1 MSSFFGGAS
10 PRTPVPRATSG
21 EAHDAPRPSRCA
33 GTRLGV
39 PGAAVLICLTVAAA
53 ARAQPA
59 PNPTT
64 RELERINWMEFRE
77 VVPERT
83 DTVLVPLGTLEPH
96 GVTANGADIIA
107 PVAIARAI
115 APRVNAMIAPVV
127 AYGMTG
133 SMDAYPGAFT
143 IPEEAYR
150 AYVKAVLM
158 GLARNRFR
166 NIILING
173 HGGPQTAVL
182 AALGVEVGREANVRT
197 LVVNWWSYCSDIT
210 LEVFGE
216 DGGHAGENENAF
228 MLAIDP
234 ALVHKERYTGPD
246 MTTANPAP
254 GTWSAYPSP
263 SSIGLYKEGQG
274 FPKFDPAKARVYFD
288 RVNERIASLVE
299 VTIRKWN
306 LIDR

>member
-1 MSSFFGGAS
+1 MSRLY
-10 PRTPVPRATSG
+10 RTLAILAYV
-21 EAHDAPRPSRCA
+21 
-33 GTRLGV
+33 
-39 PGAAVLICLTVAAA
+39 ITVASLAV
-53 ARAQPA
+53 AQE
-59 PNPTT
+59 PTT
-64 RELERINWMEFRE
+64 RELERLNWMEFRE
-77 VVPERT
+77 VVPKRI
-83 DTVLVPLGTLEPH
+83 DTVLLPLGTLEPH

-115 APRVNAMIAPVV
+115 APRVNALVAPVV
-127 AYGMTG
+127 PYGITG

-150 AYVKAVLM
+150 PYVKAVLA
-158 GLARNRFR
+158 GLAKNHFR

-173 HGGPQTAVL
+173 HGGPQTSVL
-182 AALGVEVGREANVRT
+182 NALGTEIGREAGVRT
-197 LVVNWWSYCSDIT
+197 LVINWWSYCADVT

-234 ALVHKERYTGPD
+234 ALVHKGRYTGPE
-246 MTTANPAP
+246 MTTANPAA

-274 FPKFDPAKARVYFD
+274 FPKFDPVKAKRYFD
-288 RVNERIASLVE
+288 RVNDKMGKLVE
-299 VTIRKWN
+299 ETIRKWN
-306 LIDR
+306 MIDR

>member
-1 MSSFFGGAS
+1 MSCRHPF
-10 PRTPVPRATSG
+10 
-21 EAHDAPRPSRCA
+21 
-33 GTRLGV
+33 LGLL
-39 PGAAVLICLTVAAA
+39 VLALLVGP
-53 ARAQPA
+53 ARAQTPA
-59 PNPTT
+59 T

-77 VVPERT
+77 LVPGKI
-83 DTVLVPLGTLEPH
+83 DTVLVPFGTLEPH

-107 PVAIARAI
+107 PLAIARAI

-127 AYGMTG
+127 PYGITG

-150 AYVKAVLM
+150 PYVKAILL
-158 GLARNRFR
+158 GLAKNRFR

-182 AALGVEVGREANVRT
+182 SALGVEVGRQAGVRT
-197 LVVNWWSYCSDIT
+197 LVVNWWSYCSDVT

-234 ALVHKERYTGPD
+234 ALVHQGRYTGPE
-246 MTTANPAP
+246 MTTANPGA

-274 FPKFDPAKARVYFD
+274 FPKFDSVKARQYFD
-288 RVNERIASLVE
+288 RVNQKVAGLVE
-299 VTIRKWN
+299 ETIRKWN
-306 LIDR
+306 MIDGSK

>member
-1 MSSFFGGAS
+1 MSFNASGRLSLVAGALLLALS
-10 PRTPVPRATSG
+10 R
-21 EAHDAPRPSRCA
+21 DA
-33 GTRLGV
+33 
-39 PGAAVLICLTVAAA
+39 I
-53 ARAQPA
+53 AQA
-59 PNPTT
+59 PTT

-77 VVPERT
+77 VVPARC
-83 DTVLVPLGTLEPH
+83 DTVIVPLGTLEPH

-133 SMDAYPGAFT
+133 AMDAYPGAFS

-150 AYVKAVLM
+150 PYVKSVLL
-158 GLARNRFR
+158 GLAQNRFR

-182 AALGVEVGREANVRT
+182 TALGLEVGREARVRT
-197 LVVNWWSYCSDIT
+197 LVVNWWSYASDIT
-210 LEVFGE
+210 LSVFGE

-234 ALVHKERYTGPD
+234 ALVHKERYTGPG
-246 MTTANPAP
+246 MTTANPAA
-254 GTWSAYPSP
+254 GTWSAYPTP

-274 FPKFDPAKARVYFD
+274 FPKFDPVKARLYFD
-288 RVNERIASLVE
+288 RVNDKVAGLVE
-299 VTIRKWN
+299 AMIKKWN
-306 LIDR
+306 MINP

>member
-1 MSSFFGGAS
+1 MSRRHAS
-10 PRTPVPRATSG
+10 IGLVAL
-21 EAHDAPRPSRCA
+21 ALCAAP
-33 GTRLGV
+33 
-39 PGAAVLICLTVAAA
+39 
-53 ARAQPA
+53 ARAQS
-59 PNPTT
+59 PTT

-77 VVPERT
+77 LVPGKI

-107 PVAIARAI
+107 PLAIARTI

-127 AYGMTG
+127 AYGITG
-133 SMDAYPGAFT
+133 TMDAYPGAFT

-150 AYVKAVLM
+150 PYVKAILA
-158 GLARNRFR
+158 GLARNGFR
-166 NIILING
+166 NIILVNG

-182 AALGVEVGREANVRT
+182 SALGVEVGREAGVRT

-234 ALVHKERYTGPD
+234 ALVHKNRYTGPE
-246 MTTANPAP
+246 MTTANPAA

-274 FPKFDPAKARVYFD
+274 FPRFDPVKAKQYFD
-288 RVNERIASLVE
+288 RVTAKVAGLVE
-299 VTIRKWN
+299 ETIRKWN
-306 LIDR
+306 MIDGPK

>member
-1 MSSFFGGAS
+1 MSS
-10 PRTPVPRATSG
+10 RHCPVL
-21 EAHDAPRPSRCA
+21 A
-33 GTRLGV
+33 GL
-39 PGAAVLICLTVAAA
+39 ALTVLVAMPEAA
-53 ARAQPA
+53 QGPS
-59 PNPTT
+59 T

-77 VVPERT
+77 VVPAKV

-115 APRVNAMIAPVV
+115 APRVNAMVAPVV

-143 IPEEAYR
+143 IPEDAYR
-150 AYVKAVLM
+150 PYVKAILH
-158 GLARNRFR
+158 GLAKNRFR

-182 AALGVEVGREANVRT
+182 NALGVEVGREANVRT
-197 LVVNWWSYCSDIT
+197 LVVNWWSYCSDVT

-234 ALVHKERYTGPD
+234 ALVHKARYSGP
-246 MTTANPAP
+246 
-254 GTWSAYPSP
+254 G
-263 SSIGLYKEGQG
+263 
-274 FPKFDPAKARVYFD
+274 
-288 RVNERIASLVE
+288 
-299 VTIRKWN
+299 
-306 LIDR
+306 

>member
-1 MSSFFGGAS
+1 MRLPMTAITALTLAFAL
-10 PRTPVPRATSG
+10 T
-21 EAHDAPRPSRCA
+21 CA
-33 GTRLGV
+33 G
-39 PGAAVLICLTVAAA
+39 AAA
-53 ARAQPA
+53 AQ
-59 PNPTT
+59 PTT

-77 VVPERT
+77 VVPKQI

-115 APRVNAMIAPVV
+115 APKVNALIAPAVP
-127 AYGMTG
+127 YGITG

-150 AYVKAVLM
+150 AYVKAVLA

-182 AALGVEVGREANVRT
+182 NALGVEIGREAGVRT
-197 LVVNWWSYCSDIT
+197 LVVNWWTYCSDIT

-234 ALVHKERYTGPD
+234 ALVHKERYTGPE
-246 MTTANPAP
+246 MTTANPPA
-254 GTWSAYPSP
+254 GSWSAYPTP

-274 FPKFDPAKARVYFD
+274 FPRFDPVKAKRYFE
-288 RVNERIASLVE
+288 RVNEKVGKLVDE
-299 VTIRKWN
+299 TIKKWN
-306 LIDR
+306 MIQ

>member
-1 MSSFFGGAS
+1 MRVRVLVVTVVQLFVSA
-10 PRTPVPRATSG
+10 
-21 EAHDAPRPSRCA
+21 
-33 GTRLGV
+33 
-39 PGAAVLICLTVAAA
+39 AAV
-53 ARAQPA
+53 RAQA
-59 PNPTT
+59 PTT

-77 VVPERT
+77 VVPKRI

-115 APRVNAMIAPVV
+115 APKVDALIAPVIP
-127 AYGMTG
+127 YGITG
-133 SMDAYPGAFT
+133 AMDAYPGAFT
-143 IPEEAYR
+143 IPEDAYR
-150 AYVKAVLM
+150 PYVKAVLL
-158 GLARNRFR
+158 GLAKSRFK

-182 AALGVEVGREANVRT
+182 NALGVEVGREAGVRT
-197 LVVNWWSYCSDIT
+197 LVINWWTYCSDIT

-234 ALVHKERYTGPD
+234 ALVHKERYTGPE
-246 MTTANPAP
+246 MTTANPSA
-254 GTWSAYPSP
+254 GAWSAYPSP

-274 FPKFDPAKARVYFD
+274 FPKFDPVKAKRYFE
-288 RVNERIASLVE
+288 RVNEKMARLVDE
-299 VTIRKWN
+299 TRRKWN
-306 LIDR
+306 LIQ

>member
-1 MSSFFGGAS
+1 M
-10 PRTPVPRATSG
+10 RVRVLVVIL
-21 EAHDAPRPSRCA
+21 AHVF
-33 GTRLGV
+33 L
-39 PGAAVLICLTVAAA
+39 GAAAV
-53 ARAQPA
+53 RAQA
-59 PNPTT
+59 PTT

-77 VVPERT
+77 VVPKRI

-115 APRVNAMIAPVV
+115 APKVDALIAPVIP
-127 AYGMTG
+127 YGITG

-143 IPEEAYR
+143 IPEETYR
-150 AYVKAVLM
+150 PYVKAVLL
-158 GLARNRFR
+158 GLAQNRFK

-182 AALGVEVGREANVRT
+182 NALGVEVGREAGVRT
-197 LVVNWWSYCSDIT
+197 LVVNWWTYCSDIT
-210 LEVFGE
+210 LDVFGE

-246 MTTANPAP
+246 MTTANPPA

-274 FPKFDPAKARVYFD
+274 FPKFDPVKAKRYFD
-288 RVNERIASLVE
+288 RVNEKIAKLVE
-299 VTIRKWN
+299 ETRRKWRM
-306 LIDR
+306 IE

>member
-1 MSSFFGGAS
+1 MDHRFWMFALGAVVACAS
-10 PRTPVPRATSG
+10 QAT
-21 EAHDAPRPSRCA
+21 AQTA
-33 GTRLGV
+33 G
-39 PGAAVLICLTVAAA
+39 PG
-53 ARAQPA
+53 
-59 PNPTT
+59 T

-77 VVPERT
+77 VVPARV

-115 APRVNAMIAPVV
+115 APRVNAMIAPAVP
-127 AYGMTG
+127 YGITG

-143 IPEEAYR
+143 ISEDVYR
-150 AYVKAVLM
+150 PYVKAVLM
-158 GLARNRFR
+158 GLARNGFR

-182 AALGVEVGREANVRT
+182 TSLGVEVGREANVRT
-197 LVVNWWSYCSDIT
+197 LVVNWWSYCADIT

-234 ALVHKERYTGPD
+234 TLVHKERYTGPE
-246 MTTANPAP
+246 MTTANPAA

-263 SSIGLYKEGQG
+263 SSIGLYKAGQG
-274 FPKFDPAKARVYFD
+274 FPKFDPVKAKVYFD
-288 RVNERIASLVE
+288 RVNDKIAGLVQE
-299 VTIRKWN
+299 TIRKWN
-306 LIDR
+306 MISK